1 MRRFPVA
8 VRLLLV
14 NQFGVNTGFYLL
26 IPYLA
31 THLGDLGLSAAAIG
45 AVLGVRTLS
54 QQGLF
59 LVGGTAADRLGPRR
73 VIIAGCAVR
82 AVGFGLFA
90 AGSSVVVL
98 LAASVLSG
106 LAGALFNPA
115 VRAYI
120 AEESSDR
127 AGAFALFNAYGQAG
141 ALAGPLLG
149 GLLMLWDFR
158 VAALVA
164 AGIFAA
170 LTVAQAAVL
179 PARPAPPHRGT
190 VLDDWRACLSD
201 RRFLAFTGALTG
213 LFVLQNQLYLVL
225 PLEAR
230 RLTDS
235 SFAVAALFLVS
246 TVLTLL
252 CQVRITK
259 ALKRVARGR
268 AIALGLAVMGLG
280 FVATA
285 AGHAVP
291 LGGLTPVL
299 VAVALLSIGVMIAH
313 PFVYELIPE
322 FGRPGLAGTYFGVF
336 YLASGLAAALGN
348 AAIGWVLG
356 RSGPAASLLCA
367 GIGLACAAAVAWLDR
382 RGALA
387 TAPRPEVSR

>member
-1 MRRFPVA
+1 MRRFPLS

-31 THLGDLGLSAAAIG
+31 THLGDLGLSVAAIG
-45 AVLGVRTLS
+45 TVLGVRTLS

-59 LVGGTAADRLGPRR
+59 LVGGSAADRLGPRR

-90 AGSSVVVL
+90 AGESVAVL

-120 AEESSDR
+120 ADESSDR
-127 AGAFALFNAYGQAG
+127 AGAFALFNVYGQAG

-149 GLLMLWDFR
+149 GLLVLWDFR

-170 LTVAQAAVL
+170 LTVAQAVVL
-179 PARPAPPHRGT
+179 PDRPAAPHRGT
-190 VLDDWRACLSD
+190 VLDDWRECLSD
-201 RRFLAFTGALTG
+201 RRFLAFTFALTG
-213 LFVLQNQLYLVL
+213 MFVLQNQLYLVL

-230 RLTDS
+230 RLSGST
-235 SFAVAALFLVS
+235 FAVAALFLVS
-246 TVLTLL
+246 TLATLL
-252 CQVRITK
+252 FQVRLTR
-259 ALKRVARGR
+259 ALDRLARGR

-285 AGHAVP
+285 VSHVGP
-291 LGGLTPVL
+291 FGGITPVL
-299 VAVALLSIGVMIAH
+299 VAALLLAVGVMIAH
-313 PFVYELIPE
+313 PFVYELIPA
-322 FGRPGLAGTYFGVF
+322 FARTGLAGTYFGVF
-336 YLASGLAAALGN
+336 YLVSGLAAALGN
-348 AAIGWVLG
+348 AAIGWVFG
-356 RSGPAASLLCA
+356 RSAPLASLLCV
-367 GIGLACAAAVAWLDR
+367 GVGLGCAAAVAWLHR
-382 RGALA
+382 RGAL
-387 TAPRPEVSR
+387 TVKREVAR

>member
-1 MRRFPVA
+1 MRRFPLS
-8 VRLLLV
+8 VRVLLV

-31 THLGDLGLSAAAIG
+31 THLGDLGLSVATIG
-45 AVLGVRTLS
+45 VVLGVRTLS

-59 LVGGTAADRLGPRR
+59 LLGGSASDRLGPRR
-73 VIIAGCAVR
+73 IIIAGCAIR
-82 AVGFGLFA
+82 AIGFGLFA
-90 AGSSVVVL
+90 AGESVAVL

-141 ALAGPLLG
+141 ALTGPLLG

-158 VAALVA
+158 IAALVA

-179 PARPAPPHRGT
+179 PARPTPPHQGT
-190 VLDDWRACLSD
+190 VLDDWRECLAD
-201 RRFLAFTGALTG
+201 RRFLAFTCALTG
-213 LFVLQNQLYLVL
+213 MFVLQNQLYLVL
-225 PLEAR
+225 PLEAQ

-235 SFAVAALFLVS
+235 AFAVGAVFLVS
-246 TVLTLL
+246 TVATLL
-252 CQVRITK
+252 FQVRITR

-285 AGHAVP
+285 VSHVGP
-291 LGGLTPVL
+291 LGGITPVL
-299 VAVALLSIGVMIAH
+299 VAALLLSVGVMIAH
-313 PFVYELIPE
+313 PFVYELIPA
-322 FGRPGLAGTYFGVF
+322 FGRTGLAGTYFGVF
-336 YLASGLAAALGN
+336 YLVSGIAAALGN
-348 AAIGWVLG
+348 AAIGWVFG
-356 RSGPAASLLCA
+356 RSGWVASLVCVA
-367 GIGLACAAAVAWLDR
+367 VGLVCAAAVAGLHR
-382 RGALA
+382 RGVLA
-387 TAPRPEVSR
+387 QNREVAR

>member
-1 MRRFPVA
+1 MRRFPLP

-31 THLGDLGLSAAAIG
+31 THLGDLGLSVAAIG

-59 LVGGTAADRLGPRR
+59 LFGGTASDRLGPRR

-90 AGSSVVVL
+90 AGESVAVL

-120 AEESSDR
+120 AEESDDR

-158 VAALVA
+158 LAALVA

-170 LTVAQAAVL
+170 LTVAQAVVL
-179 PARPAPPHRGT
+179 PDRPVAPHRGT
-190 VLDDWRACLSD
+190 VLDDWRECLTD

-213 LFVLQNQLYLVL
+213 VFVLQNQLYLVL

-230 RLTDS
+230 RLSGS
-235 SFAVAALFLVS
+235 SFAVAAVFLVS
-246 TVLTLL
+246 TVATLL
-252 CQVRITK
+252 FQVRITR
-259 ALKRVARGR
+259 ALDRFARGR
-268 AIALGLAVMGLG
+268 AIALGIAVMGLG

-285 AGHAVP
+285 VSH
-291 LGGLTPVL
+291 LGAFGGITPVL
-299 VAVALLSIGVMIAH
+299 VATLLLSVGVMISQ
-313 PFVYELIPE
+313 PFVYELIPA
-322 FGRPGLAGTYFGVF
+322 FGRTGLAGTYFGVF

-348 AAIGWVLG
+348 AAIGWVFG
-356 RSGPAASLLCA
+356 RSAPAASLLCVA
-367 GIGLACAAAVAWLDR
+367 VGLGCAAAVARLHR
-382 RGALA
+382 RGVL
-387 TAPRPEVSR
+387 TANREVAR

>member
-1 MRRFPVA
+1 MRRFPLS

-45 AVLGVRTLS
+45 AVLGVRALS

-59 LVGGTAADRLGPRR
+59 LVGGTASDRLGPRR

-90 AGSSVVVL
+90 AGESVAVL

-149 GLLMLWDFR
+149 GLLVLWDFR
-158 VAALVA
+158 LAALVA

-170 LTVAQAAVL
+170 LTVAQAVVL
-179 PARPAPPHRGT
+179 PDRPAAPHEGT

-213 LFVLQNQLYLVL
+213 MFVLQNQLYLVL

-230 RLTDS
+230 RLTGS
-235 SFAVAALFLVS
+235 AFAVAAVFLVS
-246 TVLTLL
+246 TVATLVF
-252 CQVRITK
+252 QVRITR
-259 ALKRVARGR
+259 ALERFARGR

-280 FVATA
+280 FAATA
-285 AGHAVP
+285 AGHLG
-291 LGGLTPVL
+291 LGGITPVL
-299 VAVALLSIGVMIAH
+299 VTALLLSVGVMIAQ
-313 PFVYELIPE
+313 PFVYELIPA
-322 FGRPGLAGTYFGVF
+322 FGRTGLAGTYFGVF
-336 YLASGLAAALGN
+336 YLVSGLAAALGN
-348 AAIGWVLG
+348 AVVGWVFE
-356 RSGPAASLLCA
+356 RSAPVASLLCV
-367 GIGLACAAAVAWLDR
+367 GVGLGCAAAVAWLHR
-382 RGALA
+382 RGVPTA
-387 TAPRPEVSR
+387 TREVAR

>member
-1 MRRFPVA
+1 MRRFPLS

-31 THLGDLGLSAAAIG
+31 THLGDLGLSVATIG
-45 AVLGVRTLS
+45 TVLGVRTLS

-59 LVGGTAADRLGPRR
+59 LVGGTASDRLGPRR

-90 AGSSVVVL
+90 AGESVAVL

-158 VAALVA
+158 IAALVA

-170 LTVAQAAVL
+170 LTVAQAVVL
-179 PARPAPPHRGT
+179 PDRPAAPHEGT

-213 LFVLQNQLYLVL
+213 MFVLQNQLYLVL

-230 RLTDS
+230 RLS
-235 SFAVAALFLVS
+235 GSAFAVAAVFLVS
-246 TVLTLL
+246 TVATLL
-252 CQVRITK
+252 FQVRITR
-259 ALKRVARGR
+259 ALDRFARGR

-280 FVATA
+280 FAATA
-285 AGHAVP
+285 AGHLGP
-291 LGGLTPVL
+291 LGGITPVL
-299 VAVALLSIGVMIAH
+299 VTALLLSVGVMIAQ
-313 PFVYELIPE
+313 PFVYELIPA
-322 FGRPGLAGTYFGVF
+322 FGRTGLAGTYFGVF
-336 YLASGLAAALGN
+336 YLVSGIAAALGN
-348 AAIGWVLG
+348 AAIGWVFE
-356 RSGPAASLLCA
+356 RSAPVASVLCVGV
-367 GIGLACAAAVAWLDR
+367 GIGCAAAVAWLHR
-382 RGALA
+382 RGVLTVNRGVA
-387 TAPRPEVSR
+387 R

>member
-1 MRRFPVA
+1 MRRFPLS

-31 THLGDLGLSAAAIG
+31 AHLGDLGLSAAVIG

-54 QQGLF
+54 QQGMF
-59 LVGGTAADRLGPRR
+59 LLGGSAADRLGPRR

-90 AGSSVVVL
+90 AGESVAVL

-120 AEESSDR
+120 AEEAGDR

-141 ALAGPLLG
+141 ALVGPLLG
-149 GLLMLWDFR
+149 GVLVLWDFR
-158 VAALVA
+158 ASALVA

-170 LTVAQAAVL
+170 LTVAQAVVL
-179 PARPAPPHRGT
+179 PNRPAAPHRGT
-190 VLDDWRACLSD
+190 VLDDWRECLSD
-201 RRFLAFTGALTG
+201 RRFLAFTCALTG

-230 RLTDS
+230 RLSDS
-235 SFAVAALFLVS
+235 SFAVAAVFGLS
-246 TVLTLL
+246 TVATLL
-252 CQVRITK
+252 FQVRITR

-285 AGHAVP
+285 VGHVGP
-291 LGGLTPVL
+291 LGGITPVL
-299 VAVALLSIGVMIAH
+299 VAALLLSVGVMIAH

-322 FGRPGLAGTYFGVF
+322 FGRTGLAGTYFGVF
-336 YLASGLAAALGN
+336 YLVSGVAAAVGN
-348 AAIGWVLG
+348 TAIGWAFG
-356 RSGPAASLLCA
+356 RSGWLASLLCVA
-367 GIGLACAAAVAWLDR
+367 VGLACAAAVTRLHR
-382 RGALA
+382 RGLL
-387 TAPRPEVSR
+387 TADKEVAR